1 MKTLLLAGVAAV
13 SLIALPALAQTEVQE
28 QTTVVKRHNG
38 GTAGG
43 AAAGAATGALV
54 GGPVGAVVG
63 GAVGAVAGHTTDPPK
78 EVRTYVT
85 TKEVPTVTYGQP
97 VVVGHAIDGTVTW
110 LDVPSYPK
118 YRWAYLDGH
127 RVVVDADT
135 HTVVAVY

>member
-1 MKTLLLAGVAAV
+1 VKKLIIAGAALTLLAAV
-13 SLIALPALAQTEVQE
+13 PAAAQQVQE
-28 QTTVVKRHNG
+28 QTTVVKEKSG

-43 AAAGAATGALV
+43 AATGAVAGAVV

-63 GAVGAVAGHTTDPPK
+63 GVAGAVVGHTVAPPT

-85 TKEVPTVTYGQP
+85 RQNVPVATYGQP
-97 VVVGHAIDGTVTW
+97 VVVGHAVDGDVTW
-110 LDVPSYPK
+110 LDVPRYPK